1 MYCNQIAICK
11 RYFVNDIFA
20 KEALFFVLE
29 DAHEHEFV
37 QAMAR
42 FQVRDADFET
52 FLQAQEKG
60 ELSRYLLLVSTD
72 AKFASLSVRDGSLP
86 IQEQDRLNLFGAD
99 LLMVPFT
106 GETVEQLQLEFWEQ
120 LFRYPEL
127 LGSRGLEPP
136 KIKLK
141 NRVDYSRVSWGELSM
156 IAGVPEGLG
165 GHNPP
170 GDALFM
176 GLFLAGVQTPNWR
189 PEFAETLVSEL
200 IRRLSD
206 ADLRGINRYIDYKKI
221 TPYEIAA
228 RRLRAEQTL
237 RELYSIQYEFNLG
250 YGRKTVAKAISKLKG
265 DHLAEAAALAFVT
278 TSKGFDFVTESA
290 DAAGFAEEL
299 QAAYESR
306 HKAAREARGF

>member
-1 MYCNQIAICK
+1 MFCKQIAICK

-20 KEALFFVLE
+20 KDALFFVLE

-52 FLQAQEKG
+52 FLLAQEKD

-72 AKFASLSVRDGSLP
+72 AKYASLSVRDGSLP

-99 LLMVPFT
+99 LLIVPFT
-106 GETVEQLQLEFWEQ
+106 GETVEELQVEFWEQ

-127 LGSRGLEPP
+127 LRSRGLEPP

-156 IAGVPEGLG
+156 IAGVPEALG
-165 GHNPP
+165 VPSIRNASS
-170 GDALFM
+170 DALFM

-189 PEFAETLVSEL
+189 PDFAETLVSEL
-200 IRRLSD
+200 ILRLSD
-206 ADLRGINRYIDYKKI
+206 ADLRGSGRYIDYKKI
-221 TPYEIAA
+221 TPFEIAA

-250 YGRKTVAKAISKLKG
+250 YGRKTVAKAISRLKG
-265 DHLAEAAALAFVT
+265 DHLAEAAALAFV
-278 TSKGFDFVTESA
+278 SKSA
-290 DAAGFAEEL
+290 EAAGFAEEL
-299 QAAYESR
+299 EAAYETH